1 MFKNLFTELTTQQII
16 DKSQLD
22 RIIRNTN
29 TTMQLLN
36 VASSI
41 RVWKNLDN
49 SKSRNNIMSTNI
61 QRALMLTGFCSF
73 VERDGEKYP
82 LPFYPSTVPSLDFRP
97 TRGVC
102 VGYNGETF
110 PINTLDGTPIL
121 KNTPYGWSA
130 LPCISEYATRIEAI
144 DTTSVGIV
152 NAMQVPYIITTPS
165 KDTENILADKVSNVI
180 NKRIPII
187 IADDAVGA
195 TFDKYITVLNTNVNS
210 EHISALTSYRS
221 EVFAQFMRYLGA
233 VDLTGEK
240 RERLLVGE
248 VQMSHQSGMLLDN
261 QFNISADEN
270 AELLSEYLNREVTW
284 EKYDNMDMGIISG
297 NIKPTEYITKTG
309 GENNE

>member
-1 MFKNLFTELTTQQII
+1 MFNELFKELTTQQII
-16 DKSQLD
+16 NKSQFD
-22 RIIRNTN
+22 RLIRNTN

-41 RVWKNLDN
+41 RVWKNLSDN
-49 SKSRNNIMSTNI
+49 KSRNNIMSTNI

-73 VERDGEKYP
+73 VERNGEKYP

-97 TRGVC
+97 TRGIC

-110 PINTLDGTPIL
+110 EINTLSGVPIL

-130 LPCISEYATRIEAI
+130 LPCISEYARRIETI
-144 DTTSVGIV
+144 DTTSIGIV

-165 KDTENILADKVSNVI
+165 KDSENIMADKIVNAIDKCVPVI
-180 NKRIPII
+180 IT
-187 IADDAVGA
+187 DDAVGA
-195 TFDKYITVLNTNVNS
+195 TFDKYISVLNTNVNS
-210 EHISALTSYRS
+210 THISDLTTYRA

-270 AELLSEYLNREVTW
+270 AELLSDYLGREVTW
-284 EKYDNMDMGIISG
+284 EKYNSLEETIISG
-297 NIKPTEYITKTG
+297 NIKPSEYREKEIN
-309 GENNE
+309 ENE